1 MSYILPPD
9 LAKQLEKARS
19 AGQDIVLVT
28 GVFDILHEEHVAFLR
43 AAKNLGGFLLVGLE
57 SDLRVGQLK
66 GPDRPINSE
75 SQRLANLH
83 TLSIVDAVFILPE
96 QFSKPSDHEALIMAI
111 KPTYLAVSEHTAHLD
126 AKAAIL
132 AKVGGQVIVVREHNP
147 LVSTTLLLKNTT
159 K

>member
-1 MSYILPPD
+1 MSFNLSSD
-9 LAKQLEKARS
+9 LAKKLAAARKN
-19 AGQDIVLVT
+19 GQKVILVT

-43 AAKNLGGFLLVGLE
+43 SAKQLGGFLLVGLE
-57 SDLRVGQLK
+57 SDKRVKQLK

-75 SQRLANLH
+75 LQRLANLQAV
-83 TLSIVDAVFILPE
+83 SIADAAFVLPE
-96 QFSKPSDHEALIMAI
+96 QFSQPSDHEDLIMAI

-147 LVSTTLLLKNTT
+147 SVSTTLLLKN
-159 K
+159 KSK